1 MNKTKL
7 ILLIN
12 KIDENGDV
20 PHRRGIA
27 TINIVICSI

>member
-20 PHRRGIA
+20 SHRRGIT